1 MLAVLSLV
9 ILSAAAYFAFKY
21 RHDVLHPAFWTNIGF
36 GGYAISGFYYAL
48 WGFQN
53 ASFLNLAKVDTDR
66 EAWFVLSTLIVLGGL
81 VTCNFAFW
89 LADRRLARIEV
100 RAAAATLVSPFPNQV
115 LLLARIAAIAFLIL
129 GVSYWLYFARVIAGG
144 IFPLFANVAAYRYL
158 AADAQMSALPFHL
171 AYLGIELW
179 MLLWLFNSRYR
190 SVGLLFIPIGM
201 IVILSTGRIT
211 LANAFGFAAISAY
224 IFATRDKVDWRFFA
238 LAFTAMA
245 PVNIAFYFF
254 RQYSSYWYIGR
265 PQDFPLAQDFTVPSP
280 TAAAAAPRREGVEA
294 WLEPIAAPELIGKIS
309 YIAKSLIGG
318 GNIPDL
324 QQIILIVKGLL
335 DGRLALEY
343 GATYVDWIQ
352 NLLGSR
358 IGSPSTGVQSTGYRV
373 LEAYF
378 PQKVGGPTP
387 GMIGEAILNFG
398 PLAPF
403 ALFAFAF
410 LMTLLYGSAVR
421 SRSVLA
427 RLLYCKFLIGIWALF
442 LKVDSS
448 LLLGFLWAAAP
459 IMLCW
464 FGLTVVAR
472 LLKDQHPLQSL
483 G

>member
-1 MLAVLSLV
+1 MFAVLSLI
-9 ILSAAAYFAFKY
+9 ILCAAAYFAFKY
-21 RHDVLHPAFWTNIGF
+21 RHDVLHPAFWTNLGF
-36 GGYAISGFYYAL
+36 GGYALGGFYYAL

-53 ASFLNLAKVDTDR
+53 AYFLNLAKVDADR
-66 EAWFVLSTLIVLGGL
+66 ESWFVLSTLIVLGGL
-81 VTCNFAFW
+81 ITCNFAFW
-89 LADRRLARIEV
+89 LADRRLARIEI
-100 RAAAATLVSPFPNQV
+100 RAGSATLVSPFPDEI
-115 LLLARIAAIAFLIL
+115 LLLAKIIAIIFLTL
-129 GVSYWLYFARVIAGG
+129 GVAYWLYFAHVIAGG
-144 IFPLFANVAAYRYL
+144 VFAQFANVAAYRYL
-158 AADAQMSALPFHL
+158 AADAQMSALPFHF

-179 MLLWLFNSRYR
+179 MLLWLFDPRYR

-201 IVILSTGRIT
+201 IIILSTGRIA
-211 LANAFGFAAISAY
+211 LSNAFGFAAILAY
-224 IFATRDKVDWRFFA
+224 LFATHDKVDWRFFA
-238 LAFTAMA
+238 VTFTAMA
-245 PVNIAFYFF
+245 PINIAFYFF
-254 RQYSSYWYIGR
+254 RQYSSYRYIGR
-265 PQDFPLAQDFTVPSP
+265 PQDFPLAENVAVSNSAMVAT
-280 TAAAAAPRREGVEA
+280 PRREGVEA

-309 YIAKSLIGG
+309 YIAKGLIGG
-318 GNIPDL
+318 GNVPDL

-335 DGRLALEY
+335 DGRLVLEY

-358 IGSPSTGVQSTGYRV
+358 IGSPNTGIQSTGYRV

-410 LMTLLYGSAVR
+410 LMTLLYSSAVR

-459 IMLCW
+459 IVLCW
-464 FGLTVVAR
+464 FGLSLLAR
-472 LLKDQHPLQSL
+472 LLKVQHVSQLR